1 MFSEKSTHISTQQL
15 LEKLQ
20 QNRLISSDT
29 VPQIEQLSTTFT
41 KIPIYLQ
48 VLVGLGSFFFSLF
61 FIGFLFAIGLI
72 EQEKSLLFWGLIFI
86 GAAIFIHQSVQTQ
99 DENNLIFNFLS
110 QTSFSFMAAGKIAF
124 VIGCFIFFEE
134 FVVDIQWLIT
144 GAILFITI
152 LIYPIYP
159 VAFDRTLSS
168 FSSLMAIFAS
178 ILISY
183 DNDVAWQNIW
193 LEAFF
198 LLQIIVAAILCT
210 HKKVTK
216 ALEPLNY
223 ATISAIYTQV
233 ILWTVIPEGGRLL
246 QYFEIDFN
254 VIKMILTFA
263 LILLIVWIAGNT
275 NKLWQEP
282 FIVALLGV
290 IALGIVSSTG
300 IVLSILLLILGYAK
314 FDRLITASGI
324 LLLPVFLF
332 FYYYDLELTLM
343 NKSAILIASGI
354 ILLMGYF
361 YLKFRQWHQ
370 IGE

>member
-1 MFSEKSTHISTQQL
+1 MFSSQPTHISTQQL
-15 LEKLQ
+15 IEKLQ
-20 QNRLISSDT
+20 QNHLINSDM
-29 VPQIEQLSTTFT
+29 VPQVEQLPITST

-48 VLVGLGSFFFSLF
+48 GLVGLGGIFFSLF

-99 DENNLIFNFLS
+99 DENNLIFNFLL

-124 VIGCFIFFEE
+124 VIGCLILFEKS
-134 FVVDIQWLIT
+134 VVDIQWLVT
-144 GAILFITI
+144 GAILFVTI

-168 FSSLMAIFAS
+168 LSSLMAISVS

-198 LLQIIVAAILCT
+198 LLQIIMVAILCT

-216 ALEPLNY
+216 TLEPLNY
-223 ATISAIYTQV
+223 AAIIAIYTQV
-233 ILWTVIPEGGRLL
+233 ILWTVIPKEARLL
-246 QYFEIDFN
+246 QYFTIDFN
-254 VIKMILTFA
+254 IIKMILTFA
-263 LILLIVWIAGNT
+263 LILLIVWVAGNA
-275 NKLWQEP
+275 NKLRQEP
-282 FIVALLGV
+282 FIIALLGA
-290 IALGIVSSTG
+290 IALGIVSSAG
-300 IVLSILLLILGYAK
+300 IILSILLLILGYAK
-314 FDRLITASGI
+314 FDRLITLSGI
-324 LLLPVFLF
+324 MLLPVFLF

-361 YLKFRQWHQ
+361 YLKSRQWHK